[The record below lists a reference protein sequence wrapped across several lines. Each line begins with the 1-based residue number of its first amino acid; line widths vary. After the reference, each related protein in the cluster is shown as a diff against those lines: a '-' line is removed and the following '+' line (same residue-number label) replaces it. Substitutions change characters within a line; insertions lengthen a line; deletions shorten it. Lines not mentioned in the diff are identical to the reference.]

1 MISTQ
6 DIVVWII
13 SMNIST
19 FIVFMFLKQPKQAV
33 LSILFGFITLL
44 YYSIIGF
51 IQFTKDLI
59 DNIER

>member
-6 DIVVWII
+6 DIVVWVIG
-13 SMNIST
+13 MNISM

-33 LSILFGFITLL
+33 SSIVFGFIILL

-51 IQFTKDLI
+51 IQLTKDLADSI
-59 DNIER
+59 KR

>member
-13 SMNIST
+13 SMNISMV
-19 FIVFMFLKQPKQAV
+19 IVFMFLKQPKQAV
-33 LSILFGFITLL
+33 LSIIFGFITLL